1 MAMRTI
7 FDNVMR
13 SGRAKVFAVSLG
25 VVLTLMLVAAT
36 AALAAIAILNTQE
49 IGPVSSQ
56 STSFYRT
63 ELYFGSERPDG
74 SEVTEEQLER
84 FVDDEVTPKFPDGL
98 TLLTGEGQ
106 FRDSSGEIVEEHSYV
121 LILLYPPNDKEA
133 NDEIEEIR
141 EDYKRAFEQESV
153 LRVDDLDEVSF

>member
-1 MAMRTI
+1 MRTI

-25 VVLTLMLVAAT
+25 VVLTLTLVAAT
-36 AALAAIAILNTQE
+36 AALAAIAILNTQV
-49 IGPVSSQ
+49 GPVSSQ

-74 SEVTEEQLER
+74 SEVTQEELER
-84 FVDDEVTPKFPDGL
+84 FVDDEVTPRFPDGL

-106 FRDSSGEIVEEHSYV
+106 WRDSSGEIVEEHSYV

-141 EDYKRAFEQESV
+141 EAYKRAFEQESV

>member
-1 MAMRTI
+1 MRTI

-25 VVLTLMLVAAT
+25 VVLTLTLVAAT
-36 AALAAIAILNTQE
+36 AALAAIAILNTQV
-49 IGPVSSQ
+49 GPVSSQ

-74 SEVTEEQLER
+74 SEVTEEELQR
-84 FVDDEVTPKFPDGL
+84 FVDDEVTPRFPDGL

-106 FRDSSGEIVEEHSYV
+106 FRGSSGEIVEEHSYV

-153 LRVDDLDEVSF
+153 LRVDDLEQVSF

>member
-1 MAMRTI
+1 MRTI

-13 SGRAKVFAVSLG
+13 SGRAKVLAVSLG
-25 VVLTLMLVAAT
+25 VVIALMLVAAT
-36 AALAAIAILNTQE
+36 AALTATTILNTQV
-49 IGPVSSQ
+49 GSVSSQ

-74 SEVTEEQLER
+74 SEVTEEELEQ
-84 FVDDEVTPKFPDGL
+84 FVDDEVTPRFPDGL

-106 FRDSSGEIVEEHSYV
+106 FRDSSGKIVEEHSSV
-121 LILLYPPNDKEA
+121 LILLYPPDDREA

-141 EDYKRAFEQESV
+141 EDYKRDFEQESV
-153 LRVDDLDEVSF
+153 LRVDDLEEVSF

>member
-1 MAMRTI
+1 MRTI

-25 VVLTLMLVAAT
+25 VVLTLTLVAAT
-36 AALAAIAILNTQE
+36 AALAAIAILNTQV
-49 IGPVSSQ
+49 GPVSSQ

-74 SEVTEEQLER
+74 SEVTEEELQR

-141 EDYKRAFEQESV
+141 EAYKRAFEQESV

>member
-1 MAMRTI
+1 MRTI

-25 VVLTLMLVAAT
+25 VVLTLALVAAT

-49 IGPVSSQ
+49 VGPVSSQ

-74 SEVTEEQLER
+74 SEVTEEELQR

-141 EDYKRAFEQESV
+141 QDYKRAFEQESV
-153 LRVDDLDEVSF
+153 LRVDDLEQVSF

>member
-1 MAMRTI
+1 MRTI

-25 VVLTLMLVAAT
+25 VVLTLTLVAAT
-36 AALAAIAILNTQE
+36 AALAAIAILNTQV
-49 IGPVSSQ
+49 GPVSSQ

-74 SEVTEEQLER
+74 SELTQEELER
-84 FVDDEVTPKFPDGL
+84 FVDDEVTPRFPDGL

-106 FRDSSGEIVEEHSYV
+106 WRDSSGEIVEEHSYV

-141 EDYKRAFEQESV
+141 EAYKRAFEQESV

>member
-1 MAMRTI
+1 MRTI

-25 VVLTLMLVAAT
+25 VVLTLTLVAAT
-36 AALAAIAILNTQE
+36 AALAAIAILNTQV
-49 IGPVSSQ
+49 GPVSSQ

-74 SEVTEEQLER
+74 SEVTEQELER
-84 FVDDEVTPKFPDGL
+84 FVDDEVTPRFPDGL

-106 FRDSSGEIVEEHSYV
+106 FRDSSGEIIEEHSYV

-133 NDEIEEIR
+133 NAEIEEIR

-153 LRVDDLDEVSF
+153 LRVDDLEQVSF

>member
-25 VVLTLMLVAAT
+25 VVLTLTLVAAT

-74 SEVTEEQLER
+74 SEVTEKQLER

>member
-1 MAMRTI
+1 MRTS

-25 VVLTLMLVAAT
+25 VVLTLTLVAAT
-36 AALAAIAILNTQE
+36 AALAAIAILNTQV
-49 IGPVSSQ
+49 GPVSNQ

-74 SEVTEEQLER
+74 SEVTEAELER
-84 FVDDEVTPKFPDGL
+84 FVDDEVTPRFPDGL